1 MVWIP
6 ACHRVWASNC
16 RWACVWSY
24 RSPRPVSTAHAV
36 TAEAPRRRKGTGG
49 VEERAL
55 GVASGWPIDLI
66 KWEIHGRHLV
76 ARRITHARSTGE
88 VQQKASNLMA
98 QLRTSGSSLDRR
110 FVRGTLER
118 RRSSGIWKFESCR
131 PSQAVPPPR
140 FRRPTS
146 PKSPP
151 IGRYLTSANSLRVPK
166 CGKGPATSPD
176 VSTDSLNYS
185 RFLES
190 PIGDYFDHRTSTP
203 VHCRPAAWC
212 ELPARRWQRRAPP
225 PLLSHPAQLRQ
236 QDDLSQ
242 YEYLP

>member
-1 MVWIP
+1 MNQTTSW
-6 ACHRVWASNC
+6 
-16 RWACVWSY
+16 
-24 RSPRPVSTAHAV
+24 
-36 TAEAPRRRKGTGG
+36 RRRRGAHDDRNSPPDTGRNFTLSLATG
-49 VEERAL
+49 CPCVSRSLFARNSLAL
-55 GVASGWPIDLI
+55 FLP
-66 KWEIHGRHLV
+66 LV
-76 ARRITHARSTGE
+76 AENSCGISKVFFKKGI
-88 VQQKASNLMA
+88 
-98 QLRTSGSSLDRR
+98 LR
-110 FVRGTLER
+110 
-118 RRSSGIWKFESCR
+118 FESYLV
-131 PSQAVPPPR
+131 SQAVPPPR